1 MPTERQVTAREFYA
15 EALIDVRV
23 LVPAG
28 SFNAEWNKASV
39 RARLKLPEFFGG
51 KVTQYIKG
59 TVSDDDAG
67 DIDSAGES
75 EDEFDEGAVEEA
87 MPDLIDAEDSDS
99 EDECVL
105 QSNTAEYKFKWSKE
119 HEDVTSDQR
128 MKDGVGTDTWN
139 PKLRWDQSDL
149 DDNVMGTGYLKYFL
163 LFLPVL
169 LLPMWA
175 ALIQRNGAAKHGEG
189 FITGKR
195 KMSVGLLLVG
205 RKPDSIGHELKTLAC
220 GACKI
225 LFRFELQEGK
235 GPDNL
240 KKYVSDY
247 GATTALVLRML
258 EGLKGVG
265 YILIADSWFG
275 STKTC
280 ILLLAWGI
288 YSVLNVKTAY
298 RLFPKKQL
306 METLKSKEKGEHV
319 CFQADVKVSSNRTKT
334 IFAVGHKGPGK
345 MSKKHQKS
353 TGWGADAVGVPLLLV
368 SSVGTTLPGT
378 DRVYRSHIPDEE
390 SLPKPVQRSRVADGI
405 IEKAPKYCENTC
417 NVVVA
422 MKKALD
428 GSWTDKR
435 VALDLRGVNELSL
448 RDRTPPRLPED
459 LFHDI
464 GRDQYMTKLDL
475 RSGFHQIVLTDDA
488 SLKTCFWWARDGAAP
503 EQYVYKRMPFGSA
516 NSTAMFGRVI
526 EHELRGLSCA
536 KVYCD
541 DILVTSPTAR
551 QHLADLEAV
560 MQRLS
565 KVGLRGHPGKSVFA
579 AGGCEFLGF
588 LLRPGKLS
596 PHQAKVAALLEV
608 PTPTDVRGVRA
619 ILGFMNFYRIMAAR
633 IGKEDYSSM
642 AWPLNC
648 LLRKGNENVKD
659 LWGKEHDDALAQLK
673 KRLTEPG
680 VVIHAYDPSRPL
692 YLMTDWSGV
701 GISAILG
708 QKDDEDRDVII
719 AAASRSL
726 SRSEMRYSSFYGEAL
741 AAVYGVRSFRH

>member
-1 MPTERQVTAREFYA
+1 
-15 EALIDVRV
+15 
-23 LVPAG
+23 
-28 SFNAEWNKASV
+28 
-39 RARLKLPEFFGG
+39 
-51 KVTQYIKG
+51 
-59 TVSDDDAG
+59 
-67 DIDSAGES
+67 
-75 EDEFDEGAVEEA
+75 
-87 MPDLIDAEDSDS
+87 
-99 EDECVL
+99 
-105 QSNTAEYKFKWSKE
+105 
-119 HEDVTSDQR
+119 
-128 MKDGVGTDTWN
+128 
-139 PKLRWDQSDL
+139 
-149 DDNVMGTGYLKYFL
+149 
-163 LFLPVL
+163 
-169 LLPMWA
+169 
-175 ALIQRNGAAKHGEG
+175 
-189 FITGKR
+189 
-195 KMSVGLLLVG
+195 
-205 RKPDSIGHELKTLAC
+205 
-220 GACKI
+220 
-225 LFRFELQEGK
+225 
-235 GPDNL
+235 
-240 KKYVSDY
+240 
-247 GATTALVLRML
+247 
-258 EGLKGVG
+258 
-265 YILIADSWFG
+265 
-275 STKTC
+275 
-280 ILLLAWGI
+280 
-288 YSVLNVKTAY
+288 
-298 RLFPKKQL
+298 
-306 METLKSKEKGEHV
+306 
-319 CFQADVKVSSNRTKT
+319 
-334 IFAVGHKGPGK
+334 
-345 MSKKHQKS
+345 
-353 TGWGADAVGVPLLLV
+353 
-368 SSVGTTLPGT
+368 
-378 DRVYRSHIPDEE
+378 
-390 SLPKPVQRSRVADGI
+390 
-405 IEKAPKYCENTC
+405 
-417 NVVVA
+417 
-422 MKKALD
+422 
-428 GSWTDKR
+428 
-435 VALDLRGVNELSL
+435 
-448 RDRTPPRLPED
+448 
-459 LFHDI
+459 
-464 GRDQYMTKLDL
+464 MTKLDL

-596 PHQAKVAALLEV
+596 PHQAKVAALLEL

-680 VVIHAYDPSRPL
+680 VVIHAYDPNRPL

-708 QKDDEDRDVII
+708 QKDDEDRGVII

-741 AAVYGVRSFRH
+741 AAVYGVSLQEFEYDIVHRAGISHTNADVLSRYPRESSLDPTGASLDPTEEEAALPTAGAFACLCARHPRSPEESTQDITPIASSWQYESHVGRLPGDPCTSHDLVSHHLGEHWSMHAEYSDHDARDDDALTLWEEACCLVDAYLGSRRHVPVTRVLSCGECVDGQATSLDTRPLPQRTLSHLHAEGSAGS